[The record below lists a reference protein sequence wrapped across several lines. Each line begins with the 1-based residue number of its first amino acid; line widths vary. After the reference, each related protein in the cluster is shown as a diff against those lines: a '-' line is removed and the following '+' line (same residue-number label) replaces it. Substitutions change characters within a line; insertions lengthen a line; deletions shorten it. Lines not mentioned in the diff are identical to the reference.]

1 VFETVNRESVRR
13 TQRRWMV
20 SGASPART
28 GCRSSST
35 GIAMPNLYYRDET
48 GERRIDGD
56 RLEA

>member
-1 VFETVNRESVRR
+1 
-13 TQRRWMV
+13 MV